1 MNYAKIYNQIINRAL
16 DANRLKNTDIYF
28 ESHHITPKS
37 LGGTND
43 SNNLV
48 LLTAREHFIAHKLL
62 CEIYPDNNK
71 LKYALWAMMN
81 LNNKNQQRIY
91 KISSREYDMIRAE
104 YSKLMSLPKSEKH
117 KQNISNSWTVE
128 RKQQA
133 SKLLSEKN
141 KLRVKDKHP
150 LYGKTRLEHS
160 EWLKQNHP
168 MKGKTHSEET
178 KNKIRKSLEQT
189 RLKKIGEQHG

>member
-1 MNYAKIYNQIINRAL
+1 MNYVKIYDQIINRAL
-16 DANRLKNTDIYF
+16 VANRLKNTDIYF
-28 ESHHITPKS
+28 ESHHIIPKS
-37 LGGTND
+37 LGGTNKSD
-43 SNNLV
+43 NLV

-62 CEIYPDNNK
+62 CKIYPNNDK

-81 LNNKNQQRIY
+81 LNNKNQQRMY
-91 KISSREYDMIRAE
+91 KISSREYDQIRSE

-117 KQNISNSWTVE
+117 KQNISNSWTIE

-141 KLRVKDKHP
+141 KLRIKDKHP
-150 LYGKTRLEHS
+150 LYGNPRPEHS
-160 EWLKQNHP
+160 EWLKKNHP
-168 MKGKTHSEET
+168 MKGKSHSEET

-189 RLKKIGEQHG
+189 RLKKIGEQNG

>member
-1 MNYAKIYNQIINRAL
+1 MDYNKIYDQIINRAL
-16 DANRLKNTDIYF
+16 NANRLKNTGIYF
-28 ESHHITPKS
+28 ESHHIIPKS
-37 LGGTND
+37 LGGTNN

-48 LLTAREHFIAHKLL
+48 LLTAKEHFIAHKLL
-62 CEIYPDNNK
+62 CEIYPDNTK
-71 LKYALWAMMN
+71 LKYSLWAMMN
-81 LNNKNQQRIY
+81 LSNRNQRRIY
-91 KISSREYDMIRAE
+91 KISSREYEMIRFE

-117 KQNISNSWTVE
+117 KQNISKSWTIE

-133 SKLLSEKN
+133 SALLSEKN

-150 LYGKTRLEHS
+150 LYGKTRPEHS

-189 RLKKIGEQHG
+189 RLKKIGERNG

>member
-1 MNYAKIYNQIINRAL
+1 VNYAKIYNQIINRAL
-16 DANRLKNTDIYF
+16 DSNRLKNTDIYF
-28 ESHHITPKS
+28 ESHHIIPKS

-62 CEIYPDNNK
+62 CEIYPGNNK
-71 LKYALWAMMN
+71 LKYGLWAMMN
-81 LNNKNQQRIY
+81 LNNNNQQRTY

-117 KQNISNSWTVE
+117 KQNISNAWTIE
-128 RKQQA
+128 RRQQA

-150 LYGKTRLEHS
+150 LYGKTRPEHS